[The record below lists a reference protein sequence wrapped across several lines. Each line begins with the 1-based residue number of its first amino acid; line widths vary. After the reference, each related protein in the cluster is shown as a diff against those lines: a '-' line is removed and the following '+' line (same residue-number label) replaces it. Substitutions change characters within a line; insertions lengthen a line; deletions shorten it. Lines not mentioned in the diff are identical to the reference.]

1 MGVQPLGIS
10 EKNVQSRILAGEI
23 SLERLWKIH
32 IGILSM
38 FIDNIQDHP
47 HAHL

>member
-1 MGVQPLGIS
+1 MGADTLGIS
-10 EKNVQSRILAGEI
+10 EKNVQSRILAGGI

-38 FIDNIQDHP
+38 FIDNIQGHP
-47 HAHL
+47 HVHL